1 MNSIA
6 PDYSVNCEQVADI
19 KSEQIRII
27 YSTVPLT
34 LFAILVNSAIFS
46 YIQWD
51 VVSHDLILLWFSAVN
66 GLSIAR
72 IGLLLRFNTLN
83 SNSKVPVIWEYIT
96 LGISVISGALWGS
109 LAIWFFPVNDISYQI
124 FTTFVIAGMCAG
136 AVTTLSSML
145 SSSFSFIMLAMIPL
159 IGQFFLIES
168 AISNAICAMAILFT
182 VMIMLTSNKL
192 NKIIRE
198 SLLIRYKRMLAEKTI
213 QYQAYYDELTNLPNR
228 RFLIERLK
236 HEIDRSVRHKK
247 SGAVMFL
254 DIDRFKTINDSLGHA
269 VGDDLLQQVAMR
281 LSKRMRK
288 IDTIAR
294 LGGDEFIILVSEV
307 SDEKTEVT
315 TTVDN
320 IAKQVLK
327 LFEQAFCVGE
337 HEIHVSVSIGIAI
350 YSLDEASP
358 DELLQKSDVAM
369 YEAKEAGRNTS
380 KIFMPE
386 MQQAVNN
393 RQIIVKD
400 LHRAL
405 SDDEFELYYQ
415 PQVDENN
422 IVFEVEALLRWNHPD
437 KGIVTPDKFIGIAES
452 NGLIINIGEW
462 VLKTA
467 CMQFSKISAHNNVT
481 VSINVSPRQFE
492 EPSFVDTI
500 KSVINETGINPK
512 KLRLEITEN
521 MVLKNIEETIEK
533 MQLLKSIGIC
543 FSIDDFGTGYSSL
556 AYLKRLPVDILK
568 IDKSFVLDV
577 NTDPNDAIIVETIIV
592 MARHMQIGVVAEGVE
607 NKDIFEF
614 LKSKGCEKFQGYLF
628 GRPVP
633 LDELITTLGNC
644 STETD
649 ESGSNLINWSYSY

>member
-386 MQQAVNN
+386 MQQTVNN

-467 CMQFSKISAHNNVT
+467 CRQFSKISAHNNVT